1 MATKAKS
8 VTLASSSVDIL
19 NAIRNSAS
27 QTYQDR
33 VPVATQNN
41 IKEVGNP
48 IITFEAIQNEFL
60 HALVNRIG
68 RVLITSKS
76 YENPLKRFKKGI
88 LEYGET
94 VEEIFINIA
103 RAHEFDP
110 NVAENEVF
118 KREIPDV
125 NAAFHRLNVKNF
137 YKTTISNEQLRQAF
151 LSTEGVSDLIARIVD
166 SLYTGSEFDEFL
178 IMKKMLAD
186 GINNGEFY
194 AITVPEPTADNAHK
208 IVTTIKGISNKL
220 EFMSN
225 IYNPM
230 GVVTHSKKRNQILIV
245 DAAFDAVIDVNVL
258 ASAFNMDKA
267 EFMGQRILI
276 DDFSDTTGVV
286 AAIVDESW
294 FMVFDNFIGFTENYN
309 GQGLYWNYFY
319 HVWKTYSK
327 SPFANAVLFTT
338 ATNSITSVSVTPP
351 TLTVAKGQYGKFTAN
366 VVVTGTPSK
375 LVTWSV
381 NSDNSTIDNT
391 GMLYVSPNETLS
403 SLTVTATS
411 VVDGTKTGTA
421 KVTVTE

>member
-8 VTLASSSVDIL
+8 VTLAASSVDIL

-27 QTYQDR
+27 QRYQDR

-194 AITVPEPTADNAHK
+194 SITVPEPTADNAHA

-276 DDFSDTTGVV
+276 DNFSDTTGVV

-338 ATNSITSVSVTPP
+338 ATNSITSVSVTPS
-351 TLTVAKGQYGKFTAN
+351 TLTVTMGQYGKFSAN

-391 GMLYVSPNETLS
+391 GMLYVSPNETLP

-411 VVDGTKTGTA
+411 VVDSTKFGTA
-421 KVTVTE
+421 TVTVTE

>member
-1 MATKAKS
+1 M
-8 VTLASSSVDIL
+8 
-19 NAIRNSAS
+19 
-27 QTYQDR
+27 
-33 VPVATQNN
+33 
-41 IKEVGNP
+41 KE
-48 IITFEAIQNEFL
+48 
-60 HALVNRIG
+60 
-68 RVLITSKS
+68 
-76 YENPLKRFKKGI
+76 
-88 LEYGET
+88 
-94 VEEIFINIA
+94 
-103 RAHEFDP
+103 
-110 NVAENEVF
+110 
-118 KREIPDV
+118 
-125 NAAFHRLNVKNF
+125 
-137 YKTTISNEQLRQAF
+137 
-151 LSTEGVSDLIARIVD
+151 
-166 SLYTGSEFDEFL
+166 
-178 IMKKMLAD
+178 MLAD

-194 AITVPEPTADNAHK
+194 AITVPEPTADKAHE

-338 ATNSITSVSVTPP
+338 ATNSITSVIVTPS
-351 TLTVAKGQYGKFTAN
+351 TLSVSKGQYGKFSAN

-411 VVDGTKTGTA
+411 VVNGTKTGTA
-421 KVTVTE
+421 TVTVTE

>member
-8 VTLASSSVDIL
+8 VTLAASSVDIL

-178 IMKKMLAD
+178 IMKEMLAD

-194 AITVPEPTADNAHK
+194 TITVPEPTADKAHE

-338 ATNSITSVSVTPP
+338 ATNSITSVSVTPS
-351 TLTVAKGQYGKFTAN
+351 TLSVSKGQYGKFSAN

-421 KVTVTE
+421 TVTVTE

>member
-8 VTLASSSVDIL
+8 VTLAASSVDIL

-194 AITVPEPTADNAHK
+194 AITVPEPTADKAHE

-411 VVDGTKTGTA
+411 VVNGTKTGTA
-421 KVTVTE
+421 TVTVTK

>member
-1 MATKAKS
+1 MAEYLS
-8 VTLASSSVDIL
+8 
-19 NAIRNSAS
+19 
-27 QTYQDR
+27 
-33 VPVATQNN
+33 
-41 IKEVGNP
+41 
-48 IITFEAIQNEFL
+48 
-60 HALVNRIG
+60 H
-68 RVLITSKS
+68 
-76 YENPLKRFKKGI
+76 ENPLKRFKKGI

-178 IMKKMLAD
+178 IMKEMLAD

-194 AITVPEPTADNAHK
+194 AITVPEPTADKAHE

-411 VVDGTKTGTA
+411 VVNGTKTGTA
-421 KVTVTE
+421 TVTVTE

>member
-8 VTLASSSVDIL
+8 VTLAASSVDIL

-137 YKTTISNEQLRQAF
+137 YKTTISNE
-151 LSTEGVSDLIARIVD
+151 
-166 SLYTGSEFDEFL
+166 
-178 IMKKMLAD
+178 
-186 GINNGEFY
+186 
-194 AITVPEPTADNAHK
+194 
-208 IVTTIKGISNKL
+208 
-220 EFMSN
+220 
-225 IYNPM
+225 
-230 GVVTHSKKRNQILIV
+230 
-245 DAAFDAVIDVNVL
+245 
-258 ASAFNMDKA
+258 
-267 EFMGQRILI
+267 
-276 DDFSDTTGVV
+276 
-286 AAIVDESW
+286 
-294 FMVFDNFIGFTENYN
+294 
-309 GQGLYWNYFY
+309 
-319 HVWKTYSK
+319 
-327 SPFANAVLFTT
+327 
-338 ATNSITSVSVTPP
+338 
-351 TLTVAKGQYGKFTAN
+351 
-366 VVVTGTPSK
+366 
-375 LVTWSV
+375 
-381 NSDNSTIDNT
+381 
-391 GMLYVSPNETLS
+391 
-403 SLTVTATS
+403 
-411 VVDGTKTGTA
+411 
-421 KVTVTE
+421 

>member
-8 VTLASSSVDIL
+8 VTLAASSVDIL

-178 IMKKMLAD
+178 IMKEMLAD

-338 ATNSITSVSVTPP
+338 ATNSITSVSVTPS
-351 TLTVAKGQYGKFTAN
+351 TLSVSKGQYGKFTAN

-421 KVTVTE
+421 TVTVTE

>member
-8 VTLASSSVDIL
+8 VTLAASSVDIL

-178 IMKKMLAD
+178 IMKEMLAD

-194 AITVPEPTADNAHK
+194 AITVPEPTADKAHE

-267 EFMGQRILI
+267 EFMGQRFQRY
-276 DDFSDTTGVV
+276 DRCCCC
-286 AAIVDESW
+286 
-294 FMVFDNFIGFTENYN
+294 YC
-309 GQGLYWNYFY
+309 
-319 HVWKTYSK
+319 
-327 SPFANAVLFTT
+327 
-338 ATNSITSVSVTPP
+338 
-351 TLTVAKGQYGKFTAN
+351 
-366 VVVTGTPSK
+366 
-375 LVTWSV
+375 
-381 NSDNSTIDNT
+381 
-391 GMLYVSPNETLS
+391 
-403 SLTVTATS
+403 
-411 VVDGTKTGTA
+411 
-421 KVTVTE
+421 

>member
-8 VTLASSSVDIL
+8 VTLAASSVDIL

-194 AITVPEPTADNAHK
+194 AITVPEPTADKAHE

-411 VVDGTKTGTA
+411 VVNGTKTGTA
-421 KVTVTE
+421 TVTVTE

>member
-8 VTLASSSVDIL
+8 VTLAASSVDIL

-338 ATNSITSVSVTPP
+338 ATNSIKSVSVTPS
-351 TLTVAKGQYGKFTAN
+351 TLSVTKGQYGKFSAN

-421 KVTVTE
+421 TVTVTK

>member
-8 VTLASSSVDIL
+8 VTLAASSVDIL

-178 IMKKMLAD
+178 IMKEMLAD
-186 GINNGEFY
+186 GINNGKFY
-194 AITVPEPTADNAHK
+194 AITVPEPTADKAHE

-338 ATNSITSVSVTPP
+338 ATNSITSVSVTPS
-351 TLTVAKGQYGKFTAN
+351 TLSVSKGQYGKFSAN

-421 KVTVTE
+421 TVTVTE

>member
-8 VTLASSSVDIL
+8 VTLAASSVDIL

-178 IMKKMLAD
+178 IMKEMLAD

-194 AITVPEPTADNAHK
+194 AITVPEPTADKAHE

-351 TLTVAKGQYGKFTAN
+351 TLTVAKGHYGKFTAN
-366 VVVTGTPSK
+366 VVVTGIPSK

-411 VVDGTKTGTA
+411 VVNGTKTGTA
-421 KVTVTE
+421 TVTVTE